1 MRHPGRPKPVL
12 SNVEGGE
19 YRSAQHEGT
28 AVSVAHAGDATAAAR
43 A

>member
-1 MRHPGRPKPVL
+1 MRHPGRPKPVQ

-19 YRSAQHEGT
+19 NRSAQQEGT
-28 AVSVAHAGDATAAAR
+28 AVSVAYAGDATAAAR